1 MTKRLSE
8 IMPYGPKFHI
18 QKIECRNHL
27 LRNYGTKLSLLAK
40 NIRHPYLNLRKHI
53 QSNIIRFRNAIVK
66 SIEYRSQLINQS
78 DNDKRL
84 GILNFFL

>member
-1 MTKRLSE
+1 
-8 IMPYGPKFHI
+8 MPYGPKFHI

-53 QSNIIRFRNAIVK
+53 QSNIIRFRNAVVK
-66 SIEYRSQLINQS
+66 SIEYRNKLINQS

-84 GILNFFL
+84 GILNFFYSLNYNIV